1 MPGPIFSYIFSGTKR
16 YRLGFYWFCCFRSRW
31 IRGEQVSDVSG
42 SAGGGYGELRRQH
55 RSQEPLH
62 HLRQG
67 NQGPPQPAAVCLRR
81 RHGHG
86 HREEGKTRSQE
97 EGYARSH
104 RAPEEALAPKGR
116 SLHVLWRSILI
127 HFLHVHSFIFFISLF
142 LSSLCLIVGAFSGL
156 VVWLIF
162 GVLTSWMLHFRF
174 LEWGNLLIYF
184 SF

>member
-1 MPGPIFSYIFSGTKR
+1 MVLR
-16 YRLGFYWFCCFRSRW
+16 ERELNNVEARSRW

-116 SLHVLWRSILI
+116 SLHVL
-127 HFLHVHSFIFFISLF
+127 
-142 LSSLCLIVGAFSGL
+142 
-156 VVWLIF
+156 
-162 GVLTSWMLHFRF
+162 
-174 LEWGNLLIYF
+174 
-184 SF
+184 